1 MVSDRIF
8 CDKSGVPSGDRP
20 LLKEP
25 PVSDRLSGGA
35 YRAHDA
41 FGGTADTA
49 SVESDLAFVGTIFMI
64 AGTLLQ
70 RADFFDR
77 DWNLWVIIGILVF
90 YLSLSR
96 ANPGINMSVR
106 EYGVYQAFSVPFFIL
121 IGITGSMLCIWV
133 GKSIPELHCGYGV
146 SLYRAEY
153 DCSSG
158 ASYSRT

>member
-25 PVSDRLSGGA
+25 PVSVGCLVVLTVLTKLLAELPILLPWSL
-35 YRAHDA
+35 
-41 FGGTADTA
+41 
-49 SVESDLAFVGTIFMI
+49 DLAFVGTIFMI

-96 ANPGINMSVR
+96 ANPGSTCRCASTACIRRSVFR
-106 EYGVYQAFSVPFFIL
+106 FLF
-121 IGITGSMLCIWV
+121 
-133 GKSIPELHCGYGV
+133 
-146 SLYRAEY
+146 
-153 DCSSG
+153 
-158 ASYSRT
+158 